1 MRKKNYS
8 IILSLLLLTFLIVG
22 GCGTINQVSNKNASS
37 NNKLQIVT
45 TFYPMYEFT
54 KNIVKDKA
62 NIELLI
68 PSNVEPHD
76 WEPTPKD
83 VGKIQK
89 ADIFVFNSKYFET
102 WVPSIKNSVSNENLS
117 FVEASSDIHLMNGD
131 GHHQFDPH
139 VWLNP
144 VLAQQEVKTITKALI
159 KADPENKE
167 FYQKNS
173 DAYVAKLAKLD
184 HQYRE
189 TLKDAKKK
197 EIITQHTAFGYLAKE
212 YGMKQIP
219 IAGLSPSQEPS
230 SARLGELKEFAVKH
244 HVKVIYF
251 EELASPKVAETLA
264 KEIGAKT
271 EVLHTLEGLSKE
283 EQDKGMNYISVM
295 QKNLDAIKKSLFD

>member
-1 MRKKNYS
+1 
-8 IILSLLLLTFLIVG
+8 
-22 GCGTINQVSNKNASS
+22 
-37 NNKLQIVT
+37 

-230 SARLGELKEFAVKH
+230 PARLGELKEFAVKH

>member
-1 MRKKNYS
+1 M
-8 IILSLLLLTFLIVG
+8 TFLIIS
-22 GCGTINQVSNKNASS
+22 GCGTNNQANQKNTSS

-54 KNIVKDKA
+54 KNVVKDKA
-62 NIELLI
+62 DVKLLI

-83 VGKIQK
+83 VGRIQK
-89 ADIFVFNSKYFET
+89 ANIFVYNSKYFET
-102 WVPSIKNSVSNENLS
+102 WVPSIKNSVSNGNLS
-117 FVEASSDIHLMNGD
+117 FVEASNDIQLMSGN

-159 KADPENKE
+159 KVDPKNKG

-173 DAYVAKLAKLD
+173 AEYIAKLAKLD
-184 HQYRE
+184 DEYRNA
-189 TLKDAKKK
+189 LKGAKKK

-212 YGMKQIP
+212 YGLKQIP

-230 SARLGELKEFAVKH
+230 PARLGELKEFAVKH

-264 KEIGAKT
+264 KEVGAKT

-295 QKNLDAIKKSLFD
+295 QKNLEAIKKSLFD

>member
-1 MRKKNYS
+1 M
-8 IILSLLLLTFLIVG
+8 TFLIIS
-22 GCGTINQVSNKNASS
+22 GCGTNNQANQKNTSS

-54 KNIVKDKA
+54 KNVVKDKA
-62 NIELLI
+62 DVKLLI

-83 VGKIQK
+83 VGRIQK
-89 ADIFVFNSKYFET
+89 ANIFVYNSKYFET
-102 WVPSIKNSVSNENLS
+102 WVPSIKNSVSNGNLS
-117 FVEASSDIHLMNGD
+117 FVEASNDIQLMSGN

-159 KADPENKE
+159 KVDPKNKG

-173 DAYVAKLAKLD
+173 AEYIAKLAKLD
-184 HQYRE
+184 DEYRNA
-189 TLKDAKKK
+189 LKGAKKK

-212 YGMKQIP
+212 YGLKQIP

-230 SARLGELKEFAVKH
+230 PARLGELKEFAVKH

-264 KEIGAKT
+264 NEVGAKT

-295 QKNLDAIKKSLFD
+295 QKNLEAIKKSLFD